1 MLLVDVTNAT
11 SVPRFLKVGN
21 EGHSSRS
28 IKLEQAKWQMHA
40 SEFAR
45 KQGVHLRGGTGNSSA
60 VRWDDAN
67 K

>member
-28 IKLEQAKWQMHA
+28 IKLEQAKCA
-40 SEFAR
+40 CI
-45 KQGVHLRGGTGNSSA
+45 GVCKETGRALAGGYG
-60 VRWDDAN
+60 
-67 K
+67 